1 MFYPNNH
8 FGGNFLNHPPYSLL
22 EVVLILILGID
33 VVGENPKRFAV
44 VSWYNG
50 RLERK
55 GEFTLYRL
63 IRFIRT
69 KRPDIVAID
78 SVTELG
84 DDLRKFLRALPP
96 GTKLVQVTGRP
107 GEQRSLQSLAKE
119 HGISTGDRFDPYEE
133 AKLSALLASKGV
145 GYEVLAFEDEV
156 IVRVTRGRSHGKGGW
171 SQDRYRKRVHNL
183 VRDKVR
189 EIEDRLRR
197 AEIPFDLETEEKDY
211 GLARGEFR
219 IYASREELAGI
230 VKPTRGGD
238 VEVRIQ
244 PVERAELGFAPL
256 KGEEAVRE
264 RKSVIVGIDPGITVG
279 IAVIDLSGNVI
290 ALHSERNM
298 PVGEVFRFISEIGHP
313 VVVATDVSPA
323 PGFVEKIARSFKA
336 QLFVPR
342 ESLRVEEKNELLRS
356 LGVKVEDDH
365 QRDALAAAY
374 KAYLRLKPKLEHVEA
389 KLREAGLL
397 RKADEVKALVI
408 QGYNLGEAM
417 QRVARRER
425 SVEETPEP
433 EGGESVDVRP
443 YVRKIR
449 ELEERIA
456 FLERENEELRG
467 VIREQRRTIERLE
480 RRIADY
486 DEEVRRK
493 VLRERELEAK
503 VKRIEALEK
512 QLREAKAL
520 IERLSRDLVKVKRMN
535 VVEARGSAV
544 PLKVLRVLSWRELE
558 RIEREVGLRR
568 GDVLFVVNPA
578 GAGKAIAEEL
588 VEKGIRALIT
598 ESPLP
603 DPVREVLRE
612 AHVPFFTSEELDV
625 KRVDEFAVVERET
638 LERAIKEL
646 LERWKKE
653 DEEKEAEKF
662 LKLVEEYRIER
673 IRELKRRAEEELES
687 ERWHKKQGI

>member
-1 MFYPNNH
+1 
-8 FGGNFLNHPPYSLL
+8 
-22 EVVLILILGID
+22 VLILILGID
-33 VVGENPKRFAV
+33 VIGENPKRFAV

-63 IRFIRT
+63 IRFIRA
-69 KRPDIVAID
+69 KRPEIVAID

-107 GEQRSLQSLAKE
+107 GEQRPLQSLAKE
-119 HGISTGDRFDPYEE
+119 HGITTGDRFDPYEE

-156 IVRVTRGRSHGKGGW
+156 IVKVTRGRSHGKGGW

-230 VKPTRGGD
+230 VKPMRGGD
-238 VEVRIQ
+238 VEVRIY

-256 KGEEAVRE
+256 KGEEAVKE

-279 IAVIDLSGNVI
+279 IAVIDLNGNVV

-336 QLFVPR
+336 NLFVPR

-356 LGVKVEDDH
+356 LGVKVDDDH

-389 KLREAGLL
+389 KLREAGLEK
-397 RKADEVKALVI
+397 KADEVKALVI

-417 QRVARRER
+417 QKVARRER
-425 SVEETPEP
+425 PAEETPEP
-433 EGGESVDVRP
+433 EGESVDVRP

-456 FLERENEELRG
+456 FLESENEELRG
-467 VIREQRRTIERLE
+467 IIREQRKTIERLE

-503 VKRIEALEK
+503 GKRIEVLEK
-512 QLREAKAL
+512 QLREAKAI

-535 VVEARGSAV
+535 VIEARGTAV

-568 GDVLFVVNPA
+568 GDVLFVLNPA

-588 VEKGIRALIT
+588 VERGIKALIT
-598 ESPLP
+598 EKPLP
-603 DPVREVLRE
+603 EPVKEVLRE

-638 LERAIKEL
+638 LEKAIEEL
-646 LERWKKE
+646 LARWEEEDRER
-653 DEEKEAEKF
+653 EAEKF

-673 IRELKRRAEEELES
+673 IKELKRKAEEELES
-687 ERWHKKQGI
+687 EKRYKKQRI

>member
-1 MFYPNNH
+1 M
-8 FGGNFLNHPPYSLL
+8 
-22 EVVLILILGID
+22 LILIIGID
-33 VVGENPKRFAV
+33 VIGENPKRFAV

-50 RLERK
+50 KLERK

-63 IRFIRT
+63 IRFIQS
-69 KRPDIVAID
+69 KRPEMVAID

-107 GEQRSLQSLAKE
+107 GEQRSLQSLARE
-119 HGISTGDRFDPYEE
+119 HGIRVFDRFDPYEE
-133 AKLSALLASKGV
+133 AKLSALLASRGV

-156 IVRVTRGRSHGKGGW
+156 IVKVTRGRSHGKGGW

-189 EIEDRLRR
+189 EIEDRLKR
-197 AEIPFDLETEEKDY
+197 ADIPFDLETEERDY

-219 IYASREELAGI
+219 IYASREELAGLI
-230 VKPTRGGD
+230 RPMRGGD
-238 VEVRIQ
+238 VEVRIY
-244 PVERAELGFAPL
+244 PVERTELGFAPL
-256 KGEEAVRE
+256 RGEEAIRE
-264 RKSVIVGIDPGITVG
+264 RRSVIVGIDPGITVG
-279 IAVIDLSGNVI
+279 IAVIDLNGNVV

-336 QLFVPR
+336 NLFVPR
-342 ESLRVEEKNELLRS
+342 ESLRIDEKNELLRN
-356 LGVKVEDDH
+356 LGIKVEDDH

-389 KLREAGLL
+389 RLREAGLIK
-397 RKADEVKALVI
+397 RADEVKALVI

-417 QRVARRER
+417 QKVTRREER
-425 SVEETPEP
+425 KPEPQTEETT
-433 EGGESVDVRP
+433 SVDVRP
-443 YVRKIR
+443 YLRKIR
-449 ELEERIA
+449 ELEERIE
-456 FLERENEELRG
+456 FLERENEELRSI
-467 VIREQRRTIERLE
+467 IREQRRTIERLE

-493 VLRERELEAK
+493 ILRERELEAK
-503 VKRIEALEK
+503 VRRIEVLEK

-535 VVEARGSAV
+535 VVEVRGSAV

-558 RIEREVGLRR
+558 RIEREIGLRR
-568 GDVLFVVNPA
+568 GDVLFVINPA
-578 GAGKAIAEEL
+578 GAGKSIAEEL

-598 ESPLP
+598 EKPLP
-603 DPVREVLRE
+603 EPVREVLRE
-612 AHVPFFTSEELDV
+612 AHLPFFTSEELDV

-638 LERAIKEL
+638 LERAIEKL
-646 LERWKKE
+646 LARWEEEDRER
-653 DEEKEAEKF
+653 EAERF

-673 IRELKRRAEEELES
+673 IKELRRKAEEES
-687 ERWHKKQGI
+687 KGN

>member
-1 MFYPNNH
+1 MSWFN
-8 FGGNFLNHPPYSLL
+8 GKL
-22 EVVLILILGID
+22 E
-33 VVGENPKRFAV
+33 K
-44 VSWYNG
+44 
-50 RLERK
+50 K

-63 IRFIRT
+63 VRFIRA

-96 GTKLVQVTGRP
+96 GTKLVQVTGKP
-107 GEQRSLQSLAKE
+107 GEQRTLQSLARE
-119 HGISTGDRFDPYEE
+119 HGIRTGDRFDPYEE
-133 AKLSALLASKGV
+133 AKLAALLASRGV

-156 IVRVTRGRSHGKGGW
+156 IVKVTRGRSHGKGGW

-197 AEIPFDLETEEKDY
+197 ADIPFDLETEEKDY

-219 IYASREELAGI
+219 VYASREELAGLI
-230 VKPTRGGD
+230 RPMRGGD

-256 KGEEAVRE
+256 KKEEAIRQ
-264 RKSVIVGIDPGITVG
+264 RKSLIVGIDPGITVG
-279 IAVIDLSGNVI
+279 IAAIDLDGRIV

-298 PVGEVFRFISEIGHP
+298 PVGEVFRFISELGHP
-313 VVVATDVSPA
+313 VIIATDVSPA

-342 ESLRVEEKNELLRS
+342 ESLRVEEKNELLRN
-356 LGVKVEDDH
+356 LGITVDDDH

-374 KAYLRLKPKLEHVEA
+374 KAYLRIKPKLEHIDSR
-389 KLREAGLL
+389 LREAGLS
-397 RKADEVKALVI
+397 KKSDEVKALVI
-408 QGYNLGEAM
+408 AGYNLGEAM
-417 QRVARRER
+417 QRVTLRER
-425 SVEETPEP
+425 KREEEEEP
-433 EGGESVDVRP
+433 EVEKSFDAEP
-443 YVRKIR
+443 YLKRIR
-449 ELEERIA
+449 ELERRVE
-456 FLERENEELRG
+456 FLERENEELREI
-467 VIREQRRTIERLE
+467 IREQRKTIGKLE
-480 RRIADY
+480 RKIADY

-493 VLRERELEAK
+493 VLREKELEAK
-503 VKRIEALEK
+503 VKRIELLEK
-512 QLREAKAL
+512 QLREAKAV
-520 IERLSRDLVKVKRMN
+520 IERLSRDLVQVKRMN
-535 VVEARGSAV
+535 VVEVRGSAV

-588 VEKGIRALIT
+588 VGREIRAIIT
-598 ESPLP
+598 EKPLP
-603 DPVREVLRE
+603 ETVRKVFRE

-638 LERAIKEL
+638 LERAIGEL
-646 LERWKKE
+646 LERWRKE
-653 DEEKEAEKF
+653 DEEREAERF
-662 LKLVEEYRIER
+662 LRLLEEYRIER
-673 IRELKRRAEEELES
+673 AKELERKAREELE
-687 ERWHKKQGI
+687 KKRRKDFKP

>member
-1 MFYPNNH
+1 MRVRP
-8 FGGNFLNHPPYSLL
+8 
-22 EVVLILILGID
+22 ILILGVDII
-33 VVGENPKRFAV
+33 GENPKKFAV
-44 VSWYNG
+44 VSWLNG
-50 RLERK
+50 KLERK

-63 IRFIRT
+63 IRFIQS

-84 DDLRKFLRALPP
+84 DDLRKFLRSLPP

-119 HGISTGDRFDPYEE
+119 HGIRTSDRFDPYEE
-133 AKLSALLASKGV
+133 AKLSALLASRGV

-156 IVRVTRGRSHGKGGW
+156 IVKVTRGRSHGKGGW

-189 EIEDRLRR
+189 EIEERLRR
-197 AEIPFDLETEEKDY
+197 ADIPFDLETEEKDY

-219 IYASREELAGI
+219 VYASREELAGLI
-230 VKPTRGGD
+230 RPMHGGD
-238 VEVRIQ
+238 VEVRIY

-256 KGEEAVRE
+256 KGEEAIRE
-264 RKSVIVGIDPGITVG
+264 RRSIIVGIDPGITVG
-279 IAVIDLSGNVI
+279 IAAIDLSGRII

-342 ESLRVEEKNELLRS
+342 ESLRVEEKNELLRN
-356 LGVKVEDDH
+356 LGVTADDDH

-374 KAYLRLKPKLEHVEA
+374 KAYLRLKPKLEHIDA
-389 KLREAGLL
+389 RLREAGLSK
-397 RKADEVKALVI
+397 KAEEVKALVI

-417 QRVARRER
+417 QRVSLRER
-425 SVEETPEP
+425 KTEKKEEESREGVDLTPYI
-433 EGGESVDVRP
+433 R
-443 YVRKIR
+443 RIR
-449 ELEERIA
+449 ELEKKIEM
-456 FLERENEELRG
+456 LENENRELRE
-467 VIREQRRTIERLE
+467 IIKEQRKTIGRLE
-480 RRIADY
+480 RKIADY

-503 VKRIEALEK
+503 VKRIESLEK
-512 QLREAKAL
+512 QLREAKAV

-535 VVEARGSAV
+535 VVEVRGSAV

-568 GDVLFVVNPA
+568 GDVLFVINPA

-588 VEKGIRALIT
+588 VERGIRAIIT
-598 ESPLP
+598 EKPLP
-603 DPVREVLRE
+603 GPVREVLRE
-612 AHVPFFTSEELDV
+612 AHVPFFTSNELDV

-638 LERAIKEL
+638 LERAIGEL
-646 LERWKKE
+646 LARWEEEDRER
-653 DEEKEAEKF
+653 EAERF

-673 IRELKRRAEEELES
+673 VKELRRKAEEES
-687 ERWHKKQGI
+687 KAH

>member
-1 MFYPNNH
+1 MRP
-8 FGGNFLNHPPYSLL
+8 
-22 EVVLILILGID
+22 ILIIGLD
-33 VVGENPKRFAV
+33 VIGENPKRFAV

-50 RLERK
+50 KLERK

-63 IRFIRT
+63 IRFIRA
-69 KRPDIVAID
+69 KKPDIVAID

-84 DDLRKFLRALPP
+84 DDLRKFLRALPHE
-96 GTKLVQVTGRP
+96 TKLVQVTGRP

-119 HGISTGDRFDPYEE
+119 HGIRTIDRFDPYEE

-156 IVRVTRGRSHGKGGW
+156 IVKVTRGRSHGKGGW

-189 EIEDRLRR
+189 EIEDRLKR
-197 AEIPFDLETEEKDY
+197 ADIPFDLETEEKDY

-219 IYASREELAGI
+219 VYASREELAGI
-230 VKPTRGGD
+230 VRPMRGGD
-238 VEVRIQ
+238 VEVRIY

-256 KGEEAVRE
+256 RKEEAVKE

-279 IAVIDLSGNVI
+279 IAVIDLSGNI
-290 ALHSERNM
+290 LALHSERNM

-313 VVVATDVSPA
+313 VIVATDVSPA

-336 QLFVPR
+336 NLFVPR
-342 ESLRVEEKNELLRS
+342 ESLRIEEKNELLRS
-356 LGVKVEDDH
+356 LGVRVDDDH

-374 KAYLRLKPKLEHVEA
+374 KAYLRLKPKLEHVEV
-389 KLREAGLL
+389 KLREAGLG

-417 QRVARRER
+417 QRVVRRER
-425 SVEETPEP
+425 PREDEP
-433 EGGESVDVRP
+433 EGQETVDVRP

-449 ELEERIA
+449 ELEERIE
-456 FLERENEELRG
+456 FLERENEELRNI
-467 VIREQRRTIERLE
+467 IREQRRTIERLE
-480 RRIADY
+480 RKIADY

-503 VKRIEALEK
+503 VKRIEVLEK
-512 QLREAKAL
+512 QLREAKAV
-520 IERLSRDLVKVKRMN
+520 IERLSRDLVRVKRMN
-535 VVEARGSAV
+535 VVEVRGSAV
-544 PLKVLRVLSWRELE
+544 PLKVLRTLSWRELE

-568 GDVLFVVNPA
+568 GDVLFVINPA
-578 GAGKAIAEEL
+578 GAGRAIAREL
-588 VEKGIRALIT
+588 VERRIRALIT
-598 ESPLP
+598 EKPLP
-603 DPVREVLRE
+603 DAVREVLRE

-638 LERAIKEL
+638 LERAIEEL
-646 LERWKKE
+646 LDRWEEEDKER
-653 DEEKEAEKF
+653 EAEKF

-673 IRELKRRAEEELES
+673 IKELRRKAEEES
-687 ERWHKKQGI
+687 KIR

>member
-1 MFYPNNH
+1 MRP
-8 FGGNFLNHPPYSLL
+8 
-22 EVVLILILGID
+22 ILILGVDIIS
-33 VVGENPKRFAV
+33 ENPKKFAV
-44 VSWYNG
+44 VSWFNG
-50 RLERK
+50 KLERK

-63 IRFIRT
+63 IRFIQS

-84 DDLRKFLRALPP
+84 DDLRKFLRSLPP
-96 GTKLVQVTGRP
+96 ETKLVQVTGRP

-119 HGISTGDRFDPYEE
+119 HGIRTADRFDPYEE
-133 AKLSALLASKGV
+133 AKLCALLASKGV

-156 IVRVTRGRSHGKGGW
+156 VVKVTRGRSHGKGGW

-197 AEIPFDLETEEKDY
+197 ADIPFDLETEEKDY

-219 IYASREELAGI
+219 IYASREELAGL
-230 VKPTRGGD
+230 VRPMRGGD
-238 VEVRIQ
+238 VEVRIY

-264 RKSVIVGIDPGITVG
+264 RKSIIVGIDPGITVG
-279 IAVIDLSGNVI
+279 IAAVDLSGNVI

-298 PVGEVFRFISEIGHP
+298 PVGEVFRFISELGHP

-336 QLFVPR
+336 QLFVPQ
-342 ESLRVEEKNELLRS
+342 ESLRVEEKNELLRN
-356 LGVKVEDDH
+356 LGITVDDDH

-389 KLREAGLL
+389 KLREAGLS

-417 QRVARRER
+417 QKVARRER
-425 SVEETPEP
+425 PREEEEP
-433 EGGESVDVRP
+433 EERSAPDLRP
-443 YVRKIR
+443 YIRRIR
-449 ELEERIA
+449 ELEEKMEL
-456 FLERENEELRG
+456 LERENEELRG
-467 VIREQRRTIERLE
+467 IIREQRRTIERLE

-493 VLRERELEAK
+493 ILRERELEAK
-503 VKRIEALEK
+503 VKRIEILEK
-512 QLREAKAL
+512 QLKEAKAV
-520 IERLSRDLVKVKRMN
+520 IERLSRDLVQVKRMN
-535 VVEARGSAV
+535 VVEVRGSAV

-578 GAGKAIAEEL
+578 GAGRGIAEEL
-588 VEKGIRALIT
+588 VEIGIKALIT
-598 ESPLP
+598 EK
-603 DPVREVLRE
+603 PVPEPVAEVLRE

-638 LERAIKEL
+638 LERAIDEL
-646 LERWKKE
+646 LASWEEEDRER
-653 DEEKEAEKF
+653 EAER
-662 LKLVEEYRIER
+662 LLRLVEEYRIER
-673 IRELKRRAEEELES
+673 VKELKRKAEEE
-687 ERWHKKQGI
+687 RRKV

>member
-1 MFYPNNH
+1 M
-8 FGGNFLNHPPYSLL
+8 
-22 EVVLILILGID
+22 I
-33 VVGENPKRFAV
+33 GENPKRFAL
-44 VSWYNG
+44 VSWFNG

-63 IRFIRT
+63 VRFIRA

-96 GTKLVQVTGRP
+96 GTKLVQVTGKP
-107 GEQRSLQSLAKE
+107 GEQRTLQSLAKE
-119 HGISTGDRFDPYEE
+119 YGIRTGDRFDPYEE
-133 AKLSALLASKGV
+133 AKLAALLASKGV

-156 IVRVTRGRSHGKGGW
+156 IVKVTRGRSHGKGGW

-219 IYASREELAGI
+219 VYASREELSGLI
-230 VKPTRGGD
+230 RPMRGGD

-256 KGEEAVRE
+256 RNEEAIKE
-264 RKSVIVGIDPGITVG
+264 RKSLIVGIDPGITVG
-279 IAVIDLSGNVI
+279 IAAIDLDGRIV

-298 PVGEVFRFISEIGHP
+298 PVGEVFRFISELGHP
-313 VVVATDVSPA
+313 VIVATDVSPA

-342 ESLRVEEKNELLRS
+342 ESLRVEEKNELLRD
-356 LGVKVEDDH
+356 LGITVDDDH

-374 KAYLRLKPKLEHVEA
+374 KAYLRIKPKLEHIEA
-389 KLREAGLL
+389 RLREAGLS
-397 RKADEVKALVI
+397 KKSDEVKALVI
-408 QGYNLGEAM
+408 AGYNLGEAM
-417 QRVARRER
+417 QRVTLRER
-425 SVEETPEP
+425 RKEEEREEP
-433 EGGESVDVRP
+433 EVEKSFDAEP
-443 YVRKIR
+443 YLRRIR
-449 ELEERIA
+449 ELERRIEL
-456 FLERENEELRG
+456 LERENEELRE
-467 VIREQRRTIERLE
+467 IIKEQRKTIGKLE
-480 RRIADY
+480 RKIADY

-503 VKRIEALEK
+503 VKRIEVLEK
-512 QLREAKAL
+512 QLREAKAV
-520 IERLSRDLVKVKRMN
+520 IERLSRDLAQVKRMN
-535 VVEARGSAV
+535 VIEVRGSAV
-544 PLKVLRVLSWRELE
+544 PLKVLRVLSWGELE
-558 RIEREVGLRR
+558 RIEREVGLRK
-568 GDVLFVVNPA
+568 GDVLFVINPA

-588 VEKGIRALIT
+588 VEKGIRAIIT
-598 ESPLP
+598 EKPLP
-603 DPVREVLRE
+603 EVVKEVLRE
-612 AHVPFFTSEELDV
+612 AHLPFFTSEELDV

-638 LERAIKEL
+638 LEKAIEEL
-646 LERWKKE
+646 LARWEEEDRER
-653 DEEKEAEKF
+653 EAEK
-662 LKLVEEYRIER
+662 LLRLVEEYRIER
-673 IRELKRRAEEELES
+673 AKELQRKAREELE
-687 ERWHKKQGI
+687 EEKRRKREIF

>member
-1 MFYPNNH
+1 VRP
-8 FGGNFLNHPPYSLL
+8 
-22 EVVLILILGID
+22 ILILGID
-33 VVGENPKRFAV
+33 VIGENPKKFAV
-44 VSWYNG
+44 VSWQNG

-63 IRFIRT
+63 IRFIQG

-84 DDLRKFLRALPP
+84 DDLRRFLRALPP

-107 GEQRSLQSLAKE
+107 GEQRSLQSLARE
-119 HGISTGDRFDPYEE
+119 HGIRTIDRFDPYEE

-156 IVRVTRGRSHGKGGW
+156 IVKVTRGRSHGKGGW

-197 AEIPFDLETEEKDY
+197 ADIPFDLETEEKDY

-219 IYASREELAGI
+219 VYASREELAGLI
-230 VKPTRGGD
+230 RPMRGGD
-238 VEVRIQ
+238 VEVRIY

-256 KGEEAVRE
+256 KGEEAIKE
-264 RKSVIVGIDPGITVG
+264 RKSIIVGIDPGITVG
-279 IAVIDLSGNVI
+279 IAVVDLSGNVI

-313 VVVATDVSPA
+313 VIVATDVSPA

-336 QLFVPR
+336 NLFVPR
-342 ESLRVEEKNELLRS
+342 ESLRVEEKNELLRN
-356 LGVKVEDDH
+356 LGLRVGDDH

-389 KLREAGLL
+389 KLRETGLT
-397 RKADEVKALVI
+397 RRTDEVKALVI

-417 QRVARRER
+417 QRVARREKPR
-425 SVEETPEP
+425 EGEES
-433 EGGESVDVRP
+433 GVQESADVRP
-443 YVRKIR
+443 YVKKIR
-449 ELEERIA
+449 ELEDRIA
-456 FLERENEELRG
+456 LLERENEELRD

-486 DEEVRRK
+486 DEEVRKK

-503 VKRIEALEK
+503 VKRIETLER
-512 QLREAKAL
+512 QLREARAV
-520 IERLSRDLVKVKRMN
+520 IERLSRDLVRVKRMN
-535 VVEARGSAV
+535 VVEIRGSAV

-568 GDVLFVVNPA
+568 GDVLFVINPA
-578 GAGKAIAEEL
+578 GAGKAIAGEL
-588 VEKGIRALIT
+588 VEKGIKALIT
-598 ESPLP
+598 ERPLP
-603 DPVREVLRE
+603 QTVSEVLRE
-612 AHVPFFTSEELDV
+612 AHLPFFLSEELDV

-638 LERAIKEL
+638 LERAIGEL
-646 LERWKKE
+646 LEKWRRE
-653 DEEKEAEKF
+653 DEEREAERF
-662 LKLVEEYRIER
+662 LRLVDEYRIER
-673 IRELKRRAEEELES
+673 KKELMRKAEEES
-687 ERWHKKQGI
+687 RG

>member
-1 MFYPNNH
+1 M
-8 FGGNFLNHPPYSLL
+8 
-22 EVVLILILGID
+22 VLILIIGLD
-33 VVGENPKRFAV
+33 VIGENPRRFAV

-50 RLERK
+50 KLERK

-69 KRPDIVAID
+69 KKPDIVAID

-84 DDLRKFLRALPP
+84 DDLRMFLRALPP

-107 GEQRSLQSLAKE
+107 GEQRSLQSLARE
-119 HGISTGDRFDPYEE
+119 HGIRTSDRFDPYEE
-133 AKLSALLASKGV
+133 AKLSALLASKGI

-156 IVRVTRGRSHGKGGW
+156 IVKVTRGRSHGKGGW

-197 AEIPFDLETEEKDY
+197 ADIPFDLETEEKDY

-219 IYASREELAGI
+219 VYASREELAGI
-230 VKPTRGGD
+230 VRPMRGGD
-238 VEVRIQ
+238 VEVRIY

-256 KGEEAVRE
+256 KGEEAIKE
-264 RKSVIVGIDPGITVG
+264 RKSIIVGIDPGITVG
-279 IAVIDLSGNVI
+279 IAVIDLNGNII

-298 PVGEVFRFISEIGHP
+298 PVGEIFRFISEIGHP
-313 VVVATDVSPA
+313 VIVATDVSPA

-336 QLFVPR
+336 NLFVPR
-342 ESLRVEEKNELLRS
+342 ESLRVDEKNELLRN
-356 LGVKVEDDH
+356 LGIKVEDDH

-389 KLREAGLL
+389 KLREAGLSK
-397 RKADEVKALVI
+397 RADEVKALVI

-417 QRVARRER
+417 QRVTARREER
-425 SVEETPEP
+425 KPEPQTEETT
-433 EGGESVDVRP
+433 SVDMRP
-443 YVRKIR
+443 YLRKIR
-449 ELEERIA
+449 ELEERIEL
-456 FLERENEELRG
+456 LERENEELRG
-467 VIREQRRTIERLE
+467 IIREQRRTIERLE

-503 VKRIEALEK
+503 VKRIEVLEK
-512 QLREAKAL
+512 QLKEAKAV

-535 VVEARGSAV
+535 VVEVRGSAV
-544 PLKVLRVLSWRELE
+544 PLKVLRTLSWRELE

-568 GDVLFVVNPA
+568 GDVLFVINPA

-598 ESPLP
+598 EKSLP
-603 DPVREVLRE
+603 EPVKEVLRDS
-612 AHVPFFTSEELDV
+612 HVPFFTSEELDV

-638 LERAIKEL
+638 LERAIGEL
-646 LERWKKE
+646 LERWKEE
-653 DEEKEAEKF
+653 DEEREAERF

-673 IRELKRRAEEELES
+673 IKELRRKAEEES
-687 ERWHKKQGI
+687 IN